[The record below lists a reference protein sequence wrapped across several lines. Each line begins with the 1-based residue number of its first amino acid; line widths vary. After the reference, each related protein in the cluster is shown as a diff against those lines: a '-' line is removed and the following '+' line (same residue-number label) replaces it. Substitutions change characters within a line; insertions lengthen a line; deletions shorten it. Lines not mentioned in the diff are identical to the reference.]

1 MGYNGKI
8 RNIARMLIFGTFFVQ
23 PGNLIMKA
31 DKHTKMRAI
40 KIEDLQGSSCHG
52 TDGHQHFRN
61 QFQQKK
67 MLACKYQKFRYA
79 SAPKTLSTSLHT
91 AFVYEL
97 QHHQDSSLFLGGSLR
112 WFEVPKKKIYLQ
124 LGCFPDMQVGESG

>member
-1 MGYNGKI
+1 MPWHRWTPAFPKPMP
-8 RNIARMLIFGTFFVQ
+8 A
-23 PGNLIMKA
+23 K
-31 DKHTKMRAI
+31 
-40 KIEDLQGSSCHG
+40 EDASLQH
-52 TDGHQHFRN
+52 
-61 QFQQKK
+61 
-67 MLACKYQKFRYA
+67 QKFRY
-79 SAPKTLSTSLHT
+79 PKKKTSTSLHT